1 MRMGQMG
8 MGGKSILC
16 SRACSF
22 PLLKNLRFF
31 FFFSDLILLASY
43 LETQSNLPGYKRK
56 YSCDRKHNML

>member
-16 SRACSF
+16 SCACSF
-22 PLLKNLRFF
+22 PLLQNLHF

-43 LETQSNLPGYKRK
+43 LETQSN
-56 YSCDRKHNML
+56 